1 MKHSLH
7 NPSLLALGAY
17 CMLGIP
23 FAAGGA
29 EKATVTPLFDR
40 VNPEV
45 TIPAEI
51 YGQFAEHLGSCIYGG
66 LWVGEDSSIPNT
78 DGYRNDV
85 LQALKD
91 LKVPVMRWPGGC
103 FADEYHWVD
112 GIGPRENRPVM
123 VNSNW
128 GGTVE
133 DNSFGTH
140 EFFNLCE
147 LIGCEPYLSGNV
159 GSGTV
164 EELAK
169 WVEYIT
175 AENGPMAKK
184 RKENGREKPW
194 KLKYLGVGN
203 ESWGCGGSFTPE
215 AYANEYRRYQTYC
228 RDFNGNHLYKIA
240 SGASDYDYNWTD
252 VLMKNARNHMK
263 GLSLHYYTVTGWNG
277 SKGSATEFSDDDFY
291 WTMGKCLEIEDVI
304 NRHDSIMTSYD
315 PEKKVALIVDE
326 WGTWWDVEPGT
337 NPGHLFQQNTMRDA
351 LVAALSL
358 NVFHRHTD
366 RVKMTNIAQIVNVLQ
381 SMILTNKDGQMV
393 LTPTYYVFKMYAPH
407 QNGTVLPL
415 DVQTSIRQVRGNRS
429 VPTVSAT
436 ASTKDGETNITLT
449 NIDLDQSAEVTIPL
463 AGMKVGKIS
472 GEILTASSI
481 DDYNAFGEAEKVTLR
496 PFDKAKISKGNITV
510 TIPAKSIVNLKF

>member
-1 MKHSLH
+1 MKKV
-7 NPSLLALGAY
+7 
-17 CMLGIP
+17 CKV
-23 FAAGGA
+23 FAAAVCAVAPVATCAAAAGV
-29 EKATVTPLFDR
+29 TVTPRFDR
-40 VNPEV
+40 VDTAL

-51 YGQFAEHLGSCIYGG
+51 YGQFAEHLGTCIYGG
-66 LWVGEDSSIPNT
+66 LWVGEDSPVPNT
-78 DGYRNDV
+78 DGYRTDV
-85 LQALKD
+85 LNALRE
-91 LKVPVMRWPGGC
+91 LRVPVMRWPGGC
-103 FADEYHWVD
+103 FADEYHWTD
-112 GIGPRENRPVM
+112 GIGPRHQRPRM
-123 VNSNW
+123 VNTNW

-175 AENGPMAKK
+175 AEDGPMAAR
-184 RKENGREKPW
+184 RKANGRDKPW
-194 KLKYLGVGN
+194 RLKYLGVGN

-228 RDFNGNHLYKIA
+228 RDFGSNRLYKIA

-252 VLMKNARNHMK
+252 VLMRNARDHMR
-263 GLSLHYYTVTGWNG
+263 GLSLHYYTVPGWTG
-277 SKGSATEFSDDDFY
+277 SKGSATDFSDDDHY

-304 NRHDSIMTSYD
+304 ARHDSIMTVYD
-315 PEKKVALIVDE
+315 PDRRVALIVDE
-326 WGTWWDVEPGT
+326 WGTWWDQEPGT
-337 NPGHLFQQNTMRDA
+337 VPGHLYQQNTMRDA

-366 RVKMTNIAQIVNVLQ
+366 RVRMANIAQIANVLQ
-381 SMILTNKDGQMV
+381 SMILTRGDQMV

-407 QNGTVLPL
+407 QGATVVPV
-415 DVQTSIRQVRGNRS
+415 DIDSPGRTVRGGRT

-436 ASTKDGETNITLT
+436 ASRKDGMLTVTLS
-449 NIDLDQSAEVTIPL
+449 NIDLDKPVDVSIPL
-463 AGMKVGKIS
+463 SGIKARLES
-472 GEILTASSI
+472 GEILTAADI
-481 DDYNAFGEAEKVTLR
+481 RDYNDFGQPERVALR
-496 PFDKAKISKGNITV
+496 SFDGARLKDGRLSLSL
-510 TIPAKSIVNLKF
+510 PAKSVVSLRVRL